1 MSFFCGYLYISR
13 TQNLRNMKP
22 GLDTWMPSLIKK
34 VGAIN
39 ISTQLQLQNQ
49 YARLIFKT
57 IRKYSKLFESFILRM
72 LRNILL
78 QAG

>member
-1 MSFFCGYLYISR
+1 MTRFFSLENLSSKKIEKMMIDEFFC
-13 TQNLRNMKP
+13 
-22 GLDTWMPSLIKK
+22 
-34 VGAIN
+34 GAIN
-39 ISTQLQLQNQ
+39 ISTQSQLQNQ